1 MIIDFADE
9 EGDGE
14 IEKTK
19 DDVKLEIQKEKQR
32 IRRGKEKTLM
42 IIKKLR
48 KANKQDEMGQDE
60 MR

>member
-32 IRRGKEKTLM
+32 IRRGKEKTLK